1 MTTPNPTPPSWWQ
14 TQLAGIEKWAL
25 LHWTY
30 IVVAIIANLIGVVF
44 HF

>member
-1 MTTPNPTPPSWWQ
+1 MTSPNPTPPSWWQ
-14 TQLAGIEKWAL
+14 TQLKSLEEWGL

-30 IVVAIIANLIGVVF
+30 IAVAIIANLIGVIF